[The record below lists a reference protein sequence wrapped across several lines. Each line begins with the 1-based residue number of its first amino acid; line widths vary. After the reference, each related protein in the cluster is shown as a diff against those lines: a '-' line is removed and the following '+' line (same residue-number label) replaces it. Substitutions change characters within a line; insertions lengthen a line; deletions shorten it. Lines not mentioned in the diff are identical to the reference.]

1 MFVIWLSGVMSVSMN
16 ISSLMANTLTS
27 PLTMCIAANVKQVLL
42 IMAGT
47 IIFSTPISLLDG
59 AGILVALA
67 GSNQYSYVSY
77 QEKNQINT
85 TSKNKGG
92 ELKNDLEM
100 STSTN
105 SESKSDSNYDDNDYE
120 EDSEVL
126 QQLVPSMDSLPPRI
140 RVV

>member
-1 MFVIWLSGVMSVSMN
+1 
-16 ISSLMANTLTS
+16 
-27 PLTMCIAANVKQVLL
+27 
-42 IMAGT
+42 MAGS